1 MDFGAGMLV
10 GVFLGSAGALV
21 FLALV
26 SSIPNEYPP
35 LNPSRVFRRRIGT
48 VLILVSVLLA
58 GYLFQLLEMRLA
70 AFAILIL
77 LLLVFVAA
85 RVRDLVTAWLTLVLA
100 AAVLSYVLP
109 PAGSLKVDS
118 PEDQLLLVVF
128 VLCGAVGSRLMQP
141 KREIH

>member
-1 MDFGAGMLV
+1 MDFGAGMLL
-10 GVFLGSAGALV
+10 GVFLGSAGTLV

-26 SSIPNEYPP
+26 SSIPNEYLP
-35 LNPSRVFRRRIGT
+35 LNPRHVLRRRIGT
-48 VLILVSVLLA
+48 ALILISVLLT
-58 GYLFQLLEMRLA
+58 GYLFQFLEMRLA

-85 RVRDLVTAWLTLVLA
+85 RLRDLVTSWLTLVFA

-109 PAGSLKVDS
+109 PAGSLKVDN

-128 VLCGAVGSRLMQP
+128 VLCGAIGSRLMQP